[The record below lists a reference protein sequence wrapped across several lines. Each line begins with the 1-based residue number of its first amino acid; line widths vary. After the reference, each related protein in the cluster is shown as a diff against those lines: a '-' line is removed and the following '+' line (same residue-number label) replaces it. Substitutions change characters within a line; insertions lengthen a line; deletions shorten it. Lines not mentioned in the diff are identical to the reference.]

1 MPKKKII
8 ISVRAGMPTSCI
20 VCNGV
25 IHRKSEH
32 YCSKHCENV
41 YKEPIDEKKAP
52 FLSKW
57 KVRKLKEERDP
68 LIRERKK
75 VRRKTNDL
83 IREGKLRKK
92 ACIVCGKKNVLPHHE
107 DYSNPFKI
115 IWLCEEDHKD
125 YHDGKITLFNGRL
138 KWDPTRLTK
147 TRGKVN
153 GFPKEKYQQINNV
166 FAKKISTTAYSGLH

>member
-1 MPKKKII
+1 MTRKKII
-8 ISVRAGMPTSCI
+8 IPVRVGMPTSCI
-20 VCNGV
+20 ECNGI

-32 YCSKHCENV
+32 YCSQHCENV
-41 YKEPIDEKKAP
+41 YKAPTDEKNLP

-57 KVRKLKEERDP
+57 KVRKLKEAKDP

-83 IREGKLRKK
+83 IKKGKLKRK
-92 ACIVCGKKNVLPHHE
+92 ACIVCGKKTVLPHHE
-107 DYSNPFKI
+107 DYSNPFKV

-125 YHDGKITLFNGRL
+125 YHDGKIALFNGQL
-138 KWDPTRLTK
+138 KCDPIRLTK

-153 GFPKEKYQQINNV
+153 GFPKKKYQQINNA
-166 FAKKISTTAYSGLH
+166 FAKKSANNELSY